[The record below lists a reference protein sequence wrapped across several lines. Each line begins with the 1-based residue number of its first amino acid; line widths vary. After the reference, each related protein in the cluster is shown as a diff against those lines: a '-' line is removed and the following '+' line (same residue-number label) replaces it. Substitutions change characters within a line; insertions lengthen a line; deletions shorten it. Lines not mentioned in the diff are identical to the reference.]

1 MDAPP
6 FDPVR
11 HRRGGRRRKPEG
23 ERRDIGIRVRLSPE
37 ELAGAKERAKAA
49 GMSMAAFGRAALN
62 NTPISLTVVKEAP
75 PEIVFQLRAMGN
87 NLNQALYEA
96 RAGNFTDPN
105 TEAALVAAAQTIA
118 SELRTV
124 LHGPERH

>member
-11 HRRGGRRRKPEG
+11 HRR
-23 ERRDIGIRVRLSPE
+23 VRLSPE
-37 ELAGAKERAKAA
+37 ELTAAKERAKAA
-49 GMSMAAFGRAALN
+49 GMTMAAFGRASLN
-62 NTPISLTVVKEAP
+62 NALIRVTVVKEAP

-96 RAGNFTDPN
+96 RAGNFANPS
-105 TEAALVAAAQTIA
+105 TEAALLAAAQTIA
-118 SELRTV
+118 AELRTV
-124 LHGPERH
+124 LHGPECY